1 MVNMGMCGVQGWV
14 GGVEVVSG
22 RDSFAE
28 CVEEEGGRAA
38 DSEPPQFLEVYLA
51 SSVVTWEPDLEVDSK
66 ARKVVMLSCST
77 LWFVGHNLEYFCEG
91 NQHILWSTRK
101 DKEVVH
107 LFLRVGVN
115 WEAEPK
121 AQLMVENIRRQSFG
135 EAWFQQRDL
144 FHHS

>member
-1 MVNMGMCGVQGWV
+1 MLV
-14 GGVEVVSG
+14 
-22 RDSFAE
+22 R
-28 CVEEEGGRAA
+28 
-38 DSEPPQFLEVYLA
+38 
-51 SSVVTWEPDLEVDSK
+51 
-66 ARKVVMLSCST
+66 RKL
-77 LWFVGHNLEYFCEG
+77 LVGHNLEYFCEG

-101 DKEVVH
+101 GREGRPF
-107 LFLRVGVN
+107 FLRVGVN